1 MSTHPKVTVAVLAAS
16 LAVAPLVDAQA
27 PKAQPLRRIAVI
39 AVRDSGLFTLC
50 PFIGRYVIESNGW
63 ESGTRSRVSVSYPV
77 AGKQLLG
84 FHFDDGIA
92 AWVMLPVATTQASQ
106 PIATTPDV
114 EGKAELEA
122 SIRARKGYA
131 VVDSTVAADF
141 VLLVESTFV
150 SMPRNTMLSE
160 HVIDWRVDRDGPAT
174 WRQLSLAI
182 LVPGADYREH
192 ATDAVALTT
201 AAAWEGMTF
210 FEWGRKDGGPTV
222 TAASLQALV
231 DQLDGKG
238 RKHPAYLPVC
248 AVNGGAPY

>member
-1 MSTHPKVTVAVLAAS
+1 MSTHPKVTVAVLVAS
-16 LAVAPLVDAQA
+16 LAVAPLVAAQA
-27 PKAQPLRRIAVI
+27 SKGQPIRKIAVI

-50 PFIGRYVIESNGW
+50 PFVGRDVIESNGW
-63 ESGTRSRVSVSYPV
+63 ESGTRSKVTVSYPV

-92 AWVMLPVATTQASQ
+92 AWVMLPVATTQAGP

-131 VVDSTVAADF
+131 VVDSSVVADF

-150 SMPRNTMLSE
+150 NMPSSMVSGGQ
-160 HVIDWRVDRDGPAT
+160 VIDWQVDRDRPAT

-192 ATDAVALTT
+192 ATNAVALTT
-201 AAAWEGMTF
+201 GAAWEGMTF
-210 FEWGRKDGGPTV
+210 FEWGRKGGGPPV
-222 TAASLQALV
+222 TPASLQALV